1 MIGHRYRPSALAFCV
16 LYLRGY
22 SIATPSLLH
31 RKSIVSMEYRWTNDG
46 DAMDLWRRNRGGEGG
61 DSDQDELKDKSRYSN
76 TRLKK
81 CFDNT
86 DKCYYL

>member
-1 MIGHRYRPSALAFCV
+1 MGIGIDLLPSLFV
-16 LYLRGY
+16 YFT
-22 SIATPSLLH
+22 SKVTPSLLH
-31 RKSIVSMEYRWTNDG
+31 RYSIASPSFRWSIDGITMEMLWTYG
-46 DAMDLWRRNRGGEGG
+46 EGIGGSEGG

>member
-1 MIGHRYRPSALAFCV
+1 
-16 LYLRGY
+16 
-22 SIATPSLLH
+22 
-31 RKSIVSMEYRWTNDG
+31 
-46 DAMDLWRRNRGGEGG
+46 MDLWRRNRGGSEGG
-61 DSDQDELKDKSRYSN
+61 DSGQNELKDKSRYSN